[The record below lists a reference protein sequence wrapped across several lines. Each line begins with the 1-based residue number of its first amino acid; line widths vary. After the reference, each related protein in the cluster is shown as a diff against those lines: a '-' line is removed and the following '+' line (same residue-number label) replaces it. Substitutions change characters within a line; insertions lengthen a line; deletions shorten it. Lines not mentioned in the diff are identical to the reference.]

1 MHNLPAE
8 EGMDWPQDDSQAGAL
23 GYSDIIA
30 REINAL
36 VECNGARS
44 LPPIMRVIR

>member
-1 MHNLPAE
+1 
-8 EGMDWPQDDSQAGAL
+8 MDWPQDYSQAEVSA
-23 GYSDIIA
+23 YFDSIP